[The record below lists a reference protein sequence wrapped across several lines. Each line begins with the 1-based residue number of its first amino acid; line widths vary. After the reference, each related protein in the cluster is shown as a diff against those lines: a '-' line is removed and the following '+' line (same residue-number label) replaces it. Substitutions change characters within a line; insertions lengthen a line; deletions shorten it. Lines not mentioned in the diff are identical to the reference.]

1 MINHFCLTYPQD
13 STLSALRDWRIC
25 WLQVLLLWVQRENFF
40 LFSWFTLLQ
49 KPGSLPK
56 HDFPVSFPVWFTKNY
71 WSNTDTSIK
80 FFDEI
85 IFPDVQPIKEEKGLL
100 QEQNLLVI
108 VGTFKG
114 QGNGIIKE
122 FCPKNSCENVI
133 VPHNLTNKFQ
143 PLDFTANKTAKAF
156 I

>member
-1 MINHFCLTYPQD
+1 MTNTFAVS
-13 STLSALRDWRIC
+13 STGK
-25 WLQVLLLWVQRENFF
+25 F
-40 LFSWFTLLQ
+40 LPIQLIYIGT
-49 KPGSLPK
+49 KPRSLPK
-56 HDFPVSFPVWFTKNY
+56 HDFPVSFSVGFTKNY

-85 IFPDVQPIKEEKGLL
+85 IFPYVQPIKEEKGLP
-100 QEQNLLVI
+100 QEQNSLVI

-114 QGNGIIKE
+114 QDNGIIKE

-133 VPHNLTNKFQ
+133 IPYNLTNKFQ